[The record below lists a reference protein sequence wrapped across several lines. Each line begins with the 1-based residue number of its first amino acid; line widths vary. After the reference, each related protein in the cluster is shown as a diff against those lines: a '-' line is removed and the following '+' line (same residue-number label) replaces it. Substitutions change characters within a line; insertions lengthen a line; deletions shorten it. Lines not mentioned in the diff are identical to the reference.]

1 MTGSFKY
8 FSAIVNLYPHCVM
21 KIYAPQDYASIVL
34 MGIVQTNKLEA
45 VTTDL
50 EVGFLFRLPYKTSDG
65 NDSSFMVA
73 TGPHVSVNT
82 IIGLPF
88 IKGVGMTIDTVDD
101 VAECKY
107 LDCPPFPIDYRR
119 TSNQV
124 PVIDEP
130 GTPIHHAQAYLQDT
144 IREIE
149 NLEHYYDTKVQ
160 GQGLRLGQKGAVHFD
175 SVTLRVIILHQS
187 PSRVCLPVGFLYR
200 TRRQTI
206 TTPRS

>member
-1 MTGSFKY
+1 
-8 FSAIVNLYPHCVM
+8 
-21 KIYAPQDYASIVL
+21 
-34 MGIVQTNKLEA
+34 
-45 VTTDL
+45 
-50 EVGFLFRLPYKTSDG
+50 
-65 NDSSFMVA
+65 MVA